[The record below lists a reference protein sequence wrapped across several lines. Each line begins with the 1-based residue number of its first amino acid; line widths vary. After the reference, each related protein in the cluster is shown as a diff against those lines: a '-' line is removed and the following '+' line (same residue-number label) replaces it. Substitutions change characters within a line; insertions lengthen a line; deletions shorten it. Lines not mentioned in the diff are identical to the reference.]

1 MSYALDWMYAHA
13 WVTIGFSGQ
22 VVFMSRMIVQWIA
35 AERKRDAVI
44 PVAFW
49 WLSLAGGLISL
60 AYAVHKLDP
69 VFMVAQGLGTL
80 VYLRNLMLIRQHAA
94 AEAPAPAPARGAIPA
109 PKGFRID
116 AGGRSANRDGTA
128 Y

>member
-1 MSYALDWMYAHA
+1 MAYALDWMYGHA
-13 WVTIGFSGQ
+13 WVTIGFAGQ

-35 AERKRDAVI
+35 AERQRDAVI

-80 VYLRNLMLIRQHAA
+80 VYLRNLMLIHRHAA
-94 AEAPAPAPARGAIPA
+94 EGQAPRSANGAIPA
-109 PKGFRID
+109 PRSMRVD
-116 AGGRSANRDGTA
+116 AGERSAARDAKGDG
-128 Y
+128 

>member
-1 MSYALDWMYAHA
+1 MAYAFDWMSGHA
-13 WVTIGFSGQ
+13 WVTIGFAGQ

-35 AERKRDAVI
+35 AERQRDAVI

-80 VYLRNLMLIRQHAA
+80 VYLRNLMLIHRHAA
-94 AEAPAPAPARGAIPA
+94 AARAPAAENGAIPA
-109 PKGFRID
+109 PKSRRVD
-116 AGGRSANRDGTA
+116 AGRRANPPA
-128 Y
+128 